1 MEVLVATLIVAIM
14 VIIACV
20 LQRRQRRKALP
31 YTFYLHN
38 CTNDKM
44 IIISAHYFEREFNGV
59 DRDIF
64 IFYDGDDNI
73 VFSSSYPWTNVYRG
87 EEYLWK

>member
-1 MEVLVATLIVAIM
+1 
-14 VIIACV
+14 
-20 LQRRQRRKALP
+20 
-31 YTFYLHN
+31 
-38 CTNDKM
+38 M